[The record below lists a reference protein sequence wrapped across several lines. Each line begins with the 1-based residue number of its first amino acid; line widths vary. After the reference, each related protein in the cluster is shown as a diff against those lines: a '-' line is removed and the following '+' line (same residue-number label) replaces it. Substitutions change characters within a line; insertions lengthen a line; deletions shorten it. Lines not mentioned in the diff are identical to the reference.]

1 MEDRGLNTVTPWS
14 QQDMTDL
21 ILCAEIGDSLQ
32 TAAIFLRRSEDD
44 IRQQALAFGVVLRD
58 EMAAPIAASRMA

>member
-1 MEDRGLNTVTPWS
+1 MEDRGLNTGTPWS

-32 TAAIFLRRSEDD
+32 TVADFLRRSEDD
-44 IRQQALAFGVVLRD
+44 IRQQAEAFGIVLRD
-58 EMAAPIAASRMA
+58 EMAAPLAESRTG